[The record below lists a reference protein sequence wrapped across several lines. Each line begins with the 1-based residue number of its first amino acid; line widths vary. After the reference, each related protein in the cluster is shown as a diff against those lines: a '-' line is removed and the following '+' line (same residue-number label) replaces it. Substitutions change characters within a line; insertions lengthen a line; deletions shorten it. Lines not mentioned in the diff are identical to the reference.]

1 MTSEI
6 TPMSPQEKRNPNPIL
21 NVSCVYFITCLKTK
35 SWLPKETEATKPP
48 MIIKSL
54 CISRSS

>member
-1 MTSEI
+1 
-6 TPMSPQEKRNPNPIL
+6 
-21 NVSCVYFITCLKTK
+21 VSCVYFITCLKTK